1 MWYGQM
7 TQELDTLYDEY
18 YDIFGVEPDGYME
31 LEYGKSSYKEYVS
44 DIKKAIKEKKE
55 LPKIAK

>member
-1 MWYGQM
+1 MWYGEM

-31 LEYGKSSYKEYVS
+31 LEYGKNSYKDYVS
-44 DIKKAIKEKKE
+44 DLKKAIKEKKE
-55 LPKIAK
+55 LPEIAK

>member
-1 MWYGQM
+1 M

-55 LPKIAK
+55 LPEVAK